1 MAGKK
6 GQPPMRHV
14 IIEDKKEVWFVGSF
28 AIAMGLKHIVAKWFP
43 GYTGHLASQEHFDKL
58 KEQHGAH

>member
-1 MAGKK
+1 
-6 GQPPMRHV
+6 MRHV

-28 AIAMGLKHIVAKWFP
+28 AIAMGLKSIVAKWFP